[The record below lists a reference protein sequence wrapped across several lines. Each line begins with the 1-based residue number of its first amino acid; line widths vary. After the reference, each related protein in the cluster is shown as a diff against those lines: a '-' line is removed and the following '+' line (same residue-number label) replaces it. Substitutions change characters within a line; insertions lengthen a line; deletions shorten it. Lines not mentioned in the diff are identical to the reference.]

1 MSFVFTYTFR
11 AGTGMVFGWLISVM
25 TQKPVIQK
33 VDYGH
38 KINTKITEVW
48 INDYATYTPP

>member
-11 AGTGMVFGWLISVM
+11 AGTGMVFGWPISVM